1 MALTDLDYRR
11 EQASATRINIMM
23 TSDSISRPRAP
34 TVPPPRAALAM
45 YRALLEAPTKGGEKT
60 GPRYRAR
67 SR

>member
-11 EQASATRINIMM
+11 EQASATRIMM